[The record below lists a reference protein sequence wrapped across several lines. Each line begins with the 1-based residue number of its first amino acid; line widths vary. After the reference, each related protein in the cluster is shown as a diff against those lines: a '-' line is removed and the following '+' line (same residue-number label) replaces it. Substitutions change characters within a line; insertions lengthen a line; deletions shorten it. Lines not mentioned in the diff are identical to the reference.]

1 MMQHY
6 YEEQNG
12 TNIDDLNQQL
22 RDYIDGDFNLPLVDT
37 IFQILANMLGVVVKI
52 DDCFLNDKHTFW
64 PVGYSKDNKY
74 KVLYLE
80 RTSRDHYNSLVPL
93 QFCSRLKPMYLKDLV
108 KYDEQF
114 VSKDFLCNYV
124 DDGTFAPSEVESED
138 LPDVFGENM
147 GFE

>member
-1 MMQHY
+1 MRVPAPTDGHCILHSVIIQIGGCVGYLTNSISTEINGMMQHY

-52 DDCFLNDKHTFW
+52 DDCFLNDKQTFW
-64 PVGYSKDNKY
+64 PVGYSKENKY

-80 RTSRDHYNSLVPL
+80 RTSRDHYNSLVLL
-93 QFCSRLKPMYLKDLV
+93 QP
-108 KYDEQF
+108 
-114 VSKDFLCNYV
+114 SKTN
-124 DDGTFAPSEVESED
+124 
-138 LPDVFGENM
+138 VFERSGQV
-147 GFE
+147 